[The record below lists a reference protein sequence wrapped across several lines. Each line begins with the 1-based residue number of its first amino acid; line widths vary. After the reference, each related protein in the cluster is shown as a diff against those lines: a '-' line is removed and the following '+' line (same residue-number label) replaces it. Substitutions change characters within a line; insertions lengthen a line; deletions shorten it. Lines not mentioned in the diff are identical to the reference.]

1 MFVELNNGNVVET
14 NFKLDI
20 VENVENFIKEN
31 DPNEIVKKEI
41 NNYDV
46 VINFIKTDSLVKNGK
61 TLLEKY
67 LNIPEPPDSDVI
79 RSRIFNF
86 RENLEEKMKLEKDII
101 MALIDI
107 MNRTSTHEGAIA
119 NLCYLATKNCRGTT
133 FIKGRQKNFIDDSD
147 EIGTEIL
154 EDLKD
159 QDTINI
165 YVSIDERLVKY
176 ILI

>member
-1 MFVELNNGNVVET
+1 MFNEDMITT
-14 NFKLDI
+14 NFKLDV
-20 VENVENFIKEN
+20 VENVENFIKGN

-46 VINFIKTDSLVKNGK
+46 VINLIKTDSLVKSGK

-67 LNIPEPPDSDVI
+67 LNIPEPDSDVI
-79 RSRIFNF
+79 RSKIFDF
-86 RENLEEKMKLEKDII
+86 RENLKEKMELEKDII

-107 MNRTSTHEGAIA
+107 MNKTSTHEGAIA

-133 FIKGRQKNFIDDSD
+133 FIKGRQRNFIDSYD
-147 EIGTEIL
+147 EIGNEIS
-154 EDLKD
+154 EDFKD
-159 QDTINI
+159 QDIINI
-165 YVSIDERLVKY
+165 YICVDERLIKY